1 MRYLI
6 LLFVLI
12 FSIGCEGGQHKEAR
26 LADEIRNGIRHEYL
40 NREATEYVNKYYT
53 RFVTPVGNNIYRFY
67 DPIFQKL
74 CYIVSSAGG
83 MSCIS
88 LSKES
93 WETGRQQ
100 EIKEVEDAK
109 ARKYT
114 KN

>member
-6 LLFVLI
+6 ILFVLI
-12 FSIGCEGGQHKEAR
+12 LSLGCVQHKEAR
-26 LADEIRNGIRHEYL
+26 LADEVRNGIRYEYL
-40 NREATEYVNKYYT
+40 NRKASEYVNQYYT
-53 RFVTPVGNNIYRFY
+53 RFQTPVGNNIYRFY

-83 MSCIS
+83 ISCIS
-88 LSKES
+88 LSKEA
-93 WETGRQQ
+93 WDIGRQQ
-100 EIKEVEDAK
+100 EIKEVEDAQ